1 MRHSPDKLSNYH
13 SFNPFFRRFEMRKCS
28 SYTLLLASLCLA
40 WSLTNAQGSGSS
52 PAEVSKHPEIT
63 EQEKLVPCSECHQ
76 QATPE
81 VYEQWF
87 NSSHDPG
94 MVRCSQCHG
103 TYENF
108 KVEPATSVCATCHM
122 DMIEKCPKDQKC
134 WACHRPH
141 SFKRA
146 D

>member
-1 MRHSPDKLSNYH
+1 
-13 SFNPFFRRFEMRKCS
+13 MRKCS
-28 SYTLLLASLCLA
+28 GFTLLLASLCLA
-40 WSLTNAQGSGSS
+40 LICACAQDSGSS
-52 PAEVSKHPEIT
+52 PSESIKHPEIT
-63 EQEKLVPCSECHQ
+63 EQEKLLPCSECHQ

-87 NSSHDPG
+87 NSLHGIG
-94 MVRCSQCHG
+94 MVKCYQCHG

-134 WACHRPH
+134 WACHTPH

-146 D
+146 NK